1 MGVFEMPAHLTPA
14 EHDLVYNFTSF
25 GLASMGA
32 STFFFFFRLSSFAEK
47 YRAALCFT
55 GFVTLIAMYH
65 YFRIFNSFVEAYTPC
80 YVMLTSTGGRRPAN
94 PSTTPTATLTGSSPY
109 PSSSLRLSLSWA
121 SPRPRPWNAA
131 LRSASPRHS

>member
-1 MGVFEMPAHLTPA
+1 MGIDVRTMPGHLTPA

-55 GFVTLIAMYH
+55 GLVTLIAMYH

-80 YVMLTSTGGRRPAN
+80 YVEPATDNITRASARSIPTAAMLTCT
-94 PSTTPTATLTGSSPY
+94 
-109 PSSSLRLSLSWA
+109 
-121 SPRPRPWNAA
+121 
-131 LRSASPRHS
+131 